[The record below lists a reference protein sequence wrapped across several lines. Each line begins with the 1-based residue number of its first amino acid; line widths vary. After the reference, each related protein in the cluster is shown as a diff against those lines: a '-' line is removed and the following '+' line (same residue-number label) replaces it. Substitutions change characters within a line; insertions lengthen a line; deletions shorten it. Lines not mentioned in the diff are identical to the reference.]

1 MIKITKENLNKFCSN
16 YEDLHDAFI
25 TNINYD
31 IFKSEIEVLIENVFT
46 LNNGK
51 YLKMRLVFKG
61 VEQCNNK
68 EIFSWDYIMQAFIKY
83 IKIKN
88 KEYICFA
95 SDEEDPFVYIVCD
108 SIEYEELET
117 YEK

>member
-1 MIKITKENLNKFCSN
+1 MNQITKENINEFCSN
-16 YEDLHDAFI
+16 YEFLHDAFI

-31 IFKSEIEVLIENVFT
+31 IFKSEIEILLTNVFIVE
-46 LNNGK
+46 NGK
-51 YLKMRLVFKG
+51 YLKMRLAFKG

-68 EIFSWDYIMQAFIKY
+68 EIFSWDYITQAFIKY

-95 SDEEDPFVYIVCD
+95 NDDEDPFVYIACD
-108 SIEYEELET
+108 SIEYEVIET